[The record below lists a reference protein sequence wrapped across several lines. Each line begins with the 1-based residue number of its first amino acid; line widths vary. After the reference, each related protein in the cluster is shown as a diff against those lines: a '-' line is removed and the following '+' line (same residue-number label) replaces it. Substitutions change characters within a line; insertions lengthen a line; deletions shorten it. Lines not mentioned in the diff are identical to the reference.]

1 VVITPDAGHRGTVGS
16 RNFPAST
23 HKQETTMFTP
33 RSRQETHPWTP
44 ARRASARLGPL
55 AAVLTALI
63 CGLLASAV
71 TIPAAFAIVLP
82 PGPRTNSPIAPATTR
97 IITVG
102 GMTGWQITL
111 IALGA
116 ALVASAATFAL
127 GRARAARRAAPAPS
141 A

>member
-1 VVITPDAGHRGTVGS
+1 
-16 RNFPAST
+16 
-23 HKQETTMFTP
+23 MFTP
-33 RSRQETHPWTP
+33 LPRHGTYPRTAARS
-44 ARRASARLGPL
+44 AGARLGRL
-55 AAVLTALI
+55 GAVLTAVI
-63 CGLLASAV
+63 CGLLASAA

-82 PGPRTNSPIAPATTR
+82 PGPRTSSPIAPVPATTR

-116 ALVASAATFAL
+116 ALVASAATFVLA
-127 GRARAARRAAPAPS
+127 RAIAARRGAVATS

>member
-1 VVITPDAGHRGTVGS
+1 
-16 RNFPAST
+16 
-23 HKQETTMFTP
+23 MFTP
-33 RSRQETHPWTP
+33 RSRQETHPRTP
-44 ARRASARLGPL
+44 ARRATARLGRL

-63 CGLLASAV
+63 CGLLASAA

-82 PGPRTNSPIAPATTR
+82 PGPRTNSPLAPAPATTR
-97 IITVG
+97 VITVG

-127 GRARAARRAAPAPS
+127 GRARAAPAPS